1 MENKISSYFVFLFT
15 LIVSLA
21 AAAAYMSLT
30 ISHGIT
36 IAIVEKAFAQETA
49 EERAHE
55 ENKNVQNGFS
65 PFNPESTKHAASIS
79 ENAGGAAINLSP
91 NSLIQSGAPLLGTR
105 SAPITIV
112 EFGDFQCEFC
122 DRFAKQT
129 EPKINSTYI
138 QTGKVNMIFMNF
150 VTHGPDSL
158 TAAMAA
164 QCAKDQGKFWNFY
177 DLLYKNQGP
186 ENSGW
191 AGANNLKKFASQ
203 ISGIDKQKFNSCL
216 DSSKYKSIAGRD
228 TALAI
233 SSGFQG
239 TPTFVIEKADGSKA
253 ERLLGAY
260 PFPSFQ
266 AIIDKK
272 LSEVK

>member
-1 MENKISSYFVFLFT
+1 MENKFSTYIVFIFT
-15 LIVSLA
+15 LSVLLA
-21 AAAAYMSLT
+21 TAVYMSLT
-30 ISHGIT
+30 ISHGIMT
-36 IAIVEKAFAQETA
+36 GVIEKAFAQETA

-55 ENKNVQNGFS
+55 ENGNVQNGFS
-65 PFNPESTKHAASIS
+65 PVNPELAKQPLNRT
-79 ENAGGAAINLSP
+79 ENTAGSAINLSP
-91 NSLIQSGAPLLGTR
+91 NSLIRSGAPLLGKP

-129 EPKINSTYI
+129 EPKINLTYV
-138 QTGKVNMIFMNF
+138 QTGKVNIIFKNF

-164 QCAKDQGKFWNFY
+164 QCTKDQGKFWNFY
-177 DLLYKNQGP
+177 QLLYNNQGP

-191 AGANNLKKFASQ
+191 ANAENLKKLVSQ
-203 ISGIDKQKFNSCL
+203 VSGLDKQKFNSCL
-216 DSSKYKSIAGRD
+216 DSAKYKSYVDRD
-228 TALAI
+228 NALAI

-239 TPTFVIEKADGSKA
+239 TPTFVIVKADGSKA

-272 LSEVK
+272 LNE

>member
-1 MENKISSYFVFLFT
+1 MENKFSTYFVFIFT
-15 LIVSLA
+15 LSVSLA
-21 AAAAYMSLT
+21 TAAYMSLI
-30 ISHGIT
+30 ISHGIMT
-36 IAIVEKAFAQETA
+36 SVIEKAFAQETA

-55 ENKNVQNGFS
+55 ENGNIQNGFS
-65 PFNPESTKHAASIS
+65 PVNPELAKQALNRTENTGGST
-79 ENAGGAAINLSP
+79 GNLSP
-91 NSLIQSGAPLLGTR
+91 NSLIQSGAPLLGKP

-129 EPKINSTYI
+129 EPKINSTYV
-138 QTGKVNMIFMNF
+138 QTGKVNIIFKNF

-164 QCAKDQGKFWNFY
+164 QCTKDQGKFWNFY
-177 DLLYKNQGP
+177 QLLYNNQGQ

-191 AGANNLKKFASQ
+191 ANAENLKKLVSQ
-203 ISGIDKQKFNSCL
+203 ISGLDKQKFNSCL
-216 DSSKYKSIAGRD
+216 DSAKYKSYVDRD
-228 TALAI
+228 NALAI

-272 LSEVK
+272 LNE

>member
-1 MENKISSYFVFLFT
+1 MENRFSVYFVLLST
-15 LIVSLA
+15 
-21 AAAAYMSLT
+21 LT
-30 ISHGIT
+30 ISISAAYITTTIPSGIIT
-36 IAIVEKAFAQETA
+36 NLVAKAFAQESA

-55 ENKNVQNGFS
+55 KNENIQNGFS
-65 PFNPESTKHAASIS
+65 PVNPELAKQ
-79 ENAGGAAINLSP
+79 AINRSQNMVGAMNLLP
-91 NSLIQSGAPLLGTR
+91 KSLIQSGSPLIGNP

-122 DRFAKQT
+122 DRFAKET

-138 QTGKVNMIFMNF
+138 QIGKVNMIFKNF

-164 QCAKDQGKFWNFY
+164 QCAHEQGKFWSFY
-177 DLLYKNQGP
+177 DILYKNQGE

-191 AGANNLKKFASQ
+191 ANAGNLKKFASQ
-203 ISGIDKQKFNSCL
+203 ISGLDKQKFNSCL
-216 DSSKYKSIAGRD
+216 DSAKYKSFVDRD
-228 TALAI
+228 NKLAI

-239 TPTFVIEKADGSKA
+239 TPTFIIKKSDGSKA

-272 LSEVK
+272 LNE

>member
-1 MENKISSYFVFLFT
+1 MKNKFSTRFVFLFT
-15 LIVSLA
+15 LIMSLA
-21 AAAAYMSLT
+21 AAAAAYIALT

-36 IAIVEKAFAQETA
+36 TGIVEKAFAQETA

-55 ENKNVQNGFS
+55 ENENMQNGFS
-65 PFNPESTKHAASIS
+65 PVNPELTKQAANLA

-91 NSLIQSGAPLLGTR
+91 NSLIQAGAPLLGKR

-138 QTGKVNMIFMNF
+138 QTGRVNMIFMNF

-164 QCAKDQGKFWNFY
+164 QCAKDQGTFWSFY
-177 DLLYKNQGP
+177 DILYKNQGP

-191 AGANNLKKFASQ
+191 ANANNLKKLASQ
-203 ISGIDKQKFNSCL
+203 LSGLDKQKFNSCL
-216 DSSKYKSIAGRD
+216 DSSKYKSIANRD

-260 PFPSFQ
+260 PFSSFQ

-272 LSEVK
+272 LSE

>member
-1 MENKISSYFVFLFT
+1 MTRLVP
-15 LIVSLA
+15 
-21 AAAAYMSLT
+21 
-30 ISHGIT
+30 
-36 IAIVEKAFAQETA
+36 KAFAQETA

-55 ENKNVQNGFS
+55 QNENVQNGFS
-65 PFNPESTKHAASIS
+65 PVNPELARQTLNRSQNIA
-79 ENAGGAAINLSP
+79 GAAINLSP
-91 NSLIQSGAPLLGTR
+91 NSLIQSGAPLLGKPT
-105 SAPITIV
+105 APITIV

-138 QTGKVNMIFMNF
+138 ETGKVNMIFKNF

-164 QCAKDQGKFWNFY
+164 QCAKDQGKFWSFY
-177 DLLYKNQGP
+177 DILYKNQGP

-191 AGANNLKKFASQ
+191 ANADNLKKFALQ
-203 ISGIDKQKFNSCL
+203 ISGLDKQKFNSCL
-216 DSSKYKSIAGRD
+216 DSAKYKSLVDRD
-228 TALAI
+228 NALAI

-239 TPTFVIEKADGSKA
+239 TPTFVIEKSDGSKA
-253 ERLLGAY
+253 EKLLGAY

-272 LSEVK
+272 LSE

>member
-1 MENKISSYFVFLFT
+1 MQNRFSGYFVLLCVLAISLVVVY
-15 LIVSLA
+15 LIT
-21 AAAAYMSLT
+21 T
-30 ISHGIT
+30 ISPGIKMT
-36 IAIVEKAFAQETA
+36 NIIEKAFAQKTA

-55 ENKNVQNGFS
+55 ENENVQNGFS
-65 PFNPESTKHAASIS
+65 PVNPELAKKP
-79 ENAGGAAINLSP
+79 ENTGGALSLAP
-91 NSLIQSGAPLLGTR
+91 NSLIQSGAPLLGKP

-129 EPKINSTYI
+129 EPKINSTYV
-138 QTGKVNMIFMNF
+138 QTGKVNMIFKNF

-164 QCAKDQGKFWNFY
+164 QCTNDQGKFWRFY
-177 DLLYKNQGP
+177 QILYENQGP

-191 AGANNLKKFASQ
+191 ANANNLKKLASQ
-203 ISGIDKQKFNSCL
+203 IPGLDKQKFDSCL
-216 DSSKYKSIAGRD
+216 DSAKYKSFVDRD
-228 TALAI
+228 NALAI

-239 TPTFVIEKADGSKA
+239 TPTFIIEKSDGSKA

-272 LSEVK
+272 LNEK

>member
-1 MENKISSYFVFLFT
+1 MENKFSTYFVFLFT

-21 AAAAYMSLT
+21 AAAYIALT

-36 IAIVEKAFAQETA
+36 TAIVEKAFAQETA

-55 ENKNVQNGFS
+55 ENENVQNGFS
-65 PFNPESTKHAASIS
+65 PVNPESAKQAASLS
-79 ENAGGAAINLSP
+79 ENEGGVAINLSP
-91 NSLIQSGAPLLGTR
+91 NSLIQSGAPLLGKR

-122 DRFAKQT
+122 NRFAKQT

-150 VTHGPDSL
+150 VTHGSDSL
-158 TAAMAA
+158 TAAIGA
-164 QCAKDQGKFWNFY
+164 QCAKDQGKFWSFY
-177 DLLYKNQGP
+177 DILYKNQGP

-191 AGANNLKKFASQ
+191 ANANNLKKLASQ
-203 ISGIDKQKFNSCL
+203 LSGLDKQKFNSCL
-216 DSSKYKSIAGRD
+216 DGAKYKSIADRD
-228 TALAI
+228 TTLAI

-260 PFPSFQ
+260 PFSSFQ

-272 LSEVK
+272 LSE

>member
-1 MENKISSYFVFLFT
+1 MENKFSTYFVFIFMLT
-15 LIVSLA
+15 VSLVTS
-21 AAAAYMSLT
+21 AYISLT
-30 ISHGIT
+30 ISHGIMT
-36 IAIVEKAFAQETA
+36 GVIEKAFAQETA

-55 ENKNVQNGFS
+55 GNENIQNGFS
-65 PFNPESTKHAASIS
+65 PVNPELAKQAPNQTEST
-79 ENAGGAAINLSP
+79 GGSAINLSP
-91 NSLIQSGAPLLGTR
+91 NSLIQSGAPLLGKP

-129 EPKINSTYI
+129 EPKINSNFV
-138 QTGKVNMIFMNF
+138 QTGKVNIIFKNF

-164 QCAKDQGKFWNFY
+164 QCTKDQGKFWNFY
-177 DLLYKNQGP
+177 QILYNNQGP

-191 AGANNLKKFASQ
+191 ANADNLKKLASQ
-203 ISGIDKQKFNSCL
+203 ISGLDKQKFNSCL
-216 DSSKYKSIAGRD
+216 DSAKYKSYVDRD
-228 TALAI
+228 NTLAI

-272 LSEVK
+272 LNE

>member
-1 MENKISSYFVFLFT
+1 MENKFSTYFVFIFILS
-15 LIVSLA
+15 VSLA
-21 AAAAYMSLT
+21 TAAYISLI
-30 ISHGIT
+30 ISHGIMT
-36 IAIVEKAFAQETA
+36 SVIEKAFAQETA

-55 ENKNVQNGFS
+55 ENGNIQNGFS
-65 PFNPESTKHAASIS
+65 PVNPELAKQALNRTENTGGSTV
-79 ENAGGAAINLSP
+79 NLSP
-91 NSLIQSGAPLLGTR
+91 NSLIQSGAPLLGKP

-129 EPKINSTYI
+129 EPKINSTYV
-138 QTGKVNMIFMNF
+138 QTGKVNIIFKNF

-164 QCAKDQGKFWNFY
+164 QCAKDQGKFWDFY
-177 DLLYKNQGP
+177 QLLYNNQGP

-191 AGANNLKKFASQ
+191 ANAENLKKLVSQ
-203 ISGIDKQKFNSCL
+203 ISVDKQKFNSCL
-216 DSSKYKSIAGRD
+216 DSAKYKSFVDRD
-228 TALAI
+228 NALAI
-233 SSGFQG
+233 SSGFQE
-239 TPTFVIEKADGSKA
+239 TPTFIIEKADGSKA

-266 AIIDKK
+266 TIIDKK
-272 LSEVK
+272 LNE

>member
-1 MENKISSYFVFLFT
+1 MENKFSTYFVFLFT
-15 LIVSLA
+15 LTVSLA
-21 AAAAYMSLT
+21 AGAAYIALT
-30 ISHGIT
+30 ISHGIMT
-36 IAIVEKAFAQETA
+36 NIVAKAFAQETA

-55 ENKNVQNGFS
+55 ENENVQNGFS
-65 PFNPESTKHAASIS
+65 PVNPELANQAANLS
-79 ENAGGAAINLSP
+79 ENIGGAAINLSP
-91 NSLIQSGAPLLGTR
+91 NSLIQSGAPLLGKG

-129 EPKINSTYI
+129 EPKINSTYV
-138 QTGKVNMIFMNF
+138 QTGKVNMIFKNF

-158 TAAMAA
+158 TTAIAA
-164 QCAKDQGKFWNFY
+164 QCTKDQGKFWNFY
-177 DLLYKNQGP
+177 QILYKNQGP

-191 AGANNLKKFASQ
+191 ANAENVKKFSSQ
-203 ISGIDKQKFNSCL
+203 IPGLDKQKFNSCL
-216 DSSKYKSIAGRD
+216 DSAKYKSFFDRD
-228 TALAI
+228 NTLAI

-239 TPTFVIEKADGSKA
+239 TPTFIIENADGSKA

-272 LSEVK
+272 LNEK